1 MKNLPR
7 ATRPKAKAKALRI
20 QNILV
25 PIDFSGM
32 SIGAIATANRLARRF
47 GATVHLANIHES
59 SYPAG
64 FLELGTPFASAPLTY
79 LEDTREAAEKRLKD
93 LADEHGITG
102 TCEAEVG
109 GPAFDGICKIARKT
123 GADLI
128 VTPTHGR
135 SGLKH
140 LLLGSTAERLI
151 QHAPCP
157 VFVTRERKKE
167 RPTRAKTSATGSDR
181 IDTILVPVDFSH
193 SSLEGLKYA
202 IQFARKVSAKILV
215 LSVIHYGYAYT
226 ADGYAMYDLSPL
238 EEAAHA
244 AAEREMQLF
253 VRRVRFGAVK
263 FETAIEIGPPV
274 QQICAFAEK
283 RKADLIITPT
293 HGYTGFQHVMIGS
306 TAEQVVRRAACPVL
320 VVPSHPELR
329 VGQIAKQTEAR
340 VPRHRATASPAF
352 RAGLV
357 LSGQPRRSGRR
368 VAARGEKVSR
378 AGGVLKTAVPGWT
391 IFHLGTAHKGQD
403 L

>member
-1 MKNLPR
+1 MKTSQT
-7 ATRPKAKAKALRI
+7 ATSLKSGSKGFRI

-25 PIDFSGM
+25 PIDFSEM
-32 SIGAIATANRLARRF
+32 SIGAIATAKQLARRF

-64 FLELGTPFASAPLTY
+64 FFELATPVAFAPLTY

-93 LADEHGITG
+93 LAEQHGISG

-109 GPAFDGICKIARKT
+109 GPAFDGICRIARQT

-135 SGLKH
+135 SGMKH

-151 QHAPCP
+151 QHSPCP
-157 VFVTRERKKE
+157 VLVTRERKKE
-167 RPTRAKTSATGSDR
+167 RPTRAKASAAGSGR

-193 SSLEGLKYA
+193 ASLEGLKYA
-202 IQFARKVSAKILV
+202 IQFARKVRAKILV

-253 VRRVRFGAVK
+253 VRRVRFGTVR

-306 TAEQVVRRAACPVL
+306 TAEQVVRRATCPVL

-340 VPRHRATASPAF
+340 RPGPRSTASPVLRKGSA
-352 RAGLV
+352 
-357 LSGQPRRSGRR
+357 LSGQPIRSGRSPYKMGR
-368 VAARGEKVSR
+368 RRQAKKYREPA
-378 AGGVLKTAVPGWT
+378 TP
-391 IFHLGTAHKGQD
+391 
-403 L
+403 